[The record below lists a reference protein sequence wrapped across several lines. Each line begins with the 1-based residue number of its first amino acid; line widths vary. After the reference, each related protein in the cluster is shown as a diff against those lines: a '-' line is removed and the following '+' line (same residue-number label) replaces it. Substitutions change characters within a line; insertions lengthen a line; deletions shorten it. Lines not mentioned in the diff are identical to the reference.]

1 MTEANLSTNS
11 RGSLAE
17 QNWHDSADPRI
28 MATFIAEHADDIR
41 AVRLKALAGATS

>member
-17 QNWHDSADPRI
+17 QNWHDGADPRI
-28 MATFIAEHADDIR
+28 LADLIAKPAGDSQPL
-41 AVRLKALAGATS
+41 RLKALDGAAT